1 MKKVL
6 LFCMVTLAGI
16 LLPAAAA
23 VNTNNVSDVVGLTNA
38 LAQTGERVILLA
50 KGVYDVSDCMGELCG
65 GFDKGRLSFA
75 TGKIVTLEGA
85 PGTRR
90 GDVVI
95 MAPSNTDR
103 YLIYAKKGTLT
114 LKNLTLTRSSAGG
127 IRFDNGDSHM
137 RATDCVFSNL
147 TAGTAAVVSRYYSSA
162 SFQNDDV
169 YRDCLFADNHATD
182 GGGGCLNAR
191 GTVAYGCVFSN
202 NTAKTNGGA
211 VLAGS
216 YVDCTFVSNSVTD
229 SATSTGGGAIG
240 CDNDNNIGYCSGC
253 VFEGNSLFG
262 KGHGAAIHKATA
274 LTNCVFR
281 GNDAQ
286 VNSVVG
292 VAADIV
298 GCTFDDNDSTSE
310 LIETAD
316 LVQRCVF
323 SGNRVQGMLV
333 DASSAVVAN
342 ALFVSNTCASAY
354 GIINCKL
361 YNCTVVGNYCNSG
374 RVSDSII
381 SADATAVN
389 CLFYQNMAHNTTY
402 LDMALRFTK
411 NDLATPLSPFMTNCL
426 WTVDM
431 TLNETHKEAALAR
444 TKDCQ
449 QMDAS
454 KYRFASSGEHPY
466 ALVGGAAASY
476 AGYLDAEVRNAVGET
491 DLAGN
496 PRMDGDR
503 ITLGCYQR
511 GVGSGG
517 LIISFR

>member
-23 VNTNNVSDVVGLTNA
+23 VNTTPVRDVAGLTNA
-38 LAQTGERVILLA
+38 LAQAGARVILLA

-65 GFDKGRLSFA
+65 GYANGRLSFA

-85 PGTRR
+85 PGTKR

-127 IRFDNGDSHM
+127 IRFDNGDSHL

-147 TAGTAAVVSRYYSSA
+147 TAGVAAVVSRYYSNPSA
-162 SFQNDDV
+162 QNDDV

-191 GTVAYGCVFSN
+191 GAVAYGCVFSN

-216 YVDCTFVSNSVTD
+216 YVDCTFVGNSVTD
-229 SATSTGGGAIG
+229 STTAGGGGAIG

-262 KGHGAAIHKATA
+262 KGHGAAIDKAAA

-286 VNSVVG
+286 VNSVIRS
-292 VAADIV
+292 ATDIV
-298 GCTFDDNDSTSE
+298 GCTFDGNDSTSK

-323 SGNRVQGMLV
+323 SGNNVQAMLF
-333 DASSAVVAN
+333 DCSAVVAN
-342 ALFVSNTCASAY
+342 TLFVSNTCISAV
-354 GIINCKL
+354 GIVNCNL
-361 YNCTVVGNYCNSG
+361 YNCTFIGNLGKLNRNIGYSI
-374 RVSDSII
+374 VSAS
-381 SADATAVN
+381 STAVN
-389 CLFYQNMAHNTTY
+389 CLFYENMANCTTN
-402 LDMALRFTK
+402 LDMALRFAK
-411 NDLATPLSPFMTNCL
+411 SDWETPLSPFMTNCL

-431 TLNETHKEAALAR
+431 TNSDTHKAKALAR

-511 GVGSGG
+511 DIGG
-517 LIISFR
+517 FIISFR